1 MNNYKLINNREQYT
15 TYIPYLNNDISFNET
30 TVEKN
35 ENIKL
40 GYSIFDV
47 ANWFLLYKEKMTHEK
62 LQKICYYS
70 EAWHLTLYGEKLFN
84 DTKFKASES
93 GPVSPELYNFFKNED
108 FKGFVKVN
116 NLINIKD
123 RDIEEKLSEIN
134 NDINLVDLL
143 ESVWVTYGDKGPLAL
158 EALSC
163 NELPYKNANT
173 RKNKTISEKDIKDY
187 YIGIY
192 RRK

>member
-1 MNNYKLINNREQYT
+1 MNYKLTNNTEQYIT
-15 TYIPYLNNDISFNET
+15 DIPYLNNDISFNEIT
-30 TVEKN
+30 GEEK
-35 ENIKL
+35 EIKS

-70 EAWHLTLYGEKLFN
+70 EAWYLTLYGKKLFN

-93 GPVSPELYNFFKNED
+93 GPVSPELYNFFKND
-108 FKGFVKVN
+108 GFKGFVKIN
-116 NLINIKD
+116 NLVNIND
-123 RDIEEKLSEIN
+123 RDIYERLSYIN
-134 NDINLVDLL
+134 NDVNLVDLL

-158 EALSC
+158 EVLSC
-163 NELPYKNANT
+163 SELPYKNANS
-173 RKNKTISEKDIKDY
+173 RKNKIISEKDIKDY

>member
-108 FKGFVKVN
+108 
-116 NLINIKD
+116 LM
-123 RDIEEKLSEIN
+123 DIYQKYLTYLN
-134 NDINLVDLL
+134 QLKNGLLVVCQSL
-143 ESVWVTYGDKGPLAL
+143 
-158 EALSC
+158 
-163 NELPYKNANT
+163 
-173 RKNKTISEKDIKDY
+173 R
-187 YIGIY
+187 
-192 RRK
+192 

>member
-84 DTKFKASES
+84 DTKFKA
-93 GPVSPELYNFFKNED
+93 
-108 FKGFVKVN
+108 
-116 NLINIKD
+116 
-123 RDIEEKLSEIN
+123 
-134 NDINLVDLL
+134 
-143 ESVWVTYGDKGPLAL
+143 
-158 EALSC
+158 
-163 NELPYKNANT
+163 
-173 RKNKTISEKDIKDY
+173 
-187 YIGIY
+187 
-192 RRK
+192 

>member
-1 MNNYKLINNREQYT
+1 MNNYQLINNREQYIT
-15 TYIPYLNNDISFNET
+15 DIPYLNNDIRFNEIT
-30 TVEKN
+30 GEEK
-35 ENIKL
+35 EIRS

-47 ANWFLLYKEKMTHEK
+47 ANWFLLYKEKMIHEK

-70 EAWHLTLYGEKLFN
+70 EAWHLALYNEKLFN
-84 DTKFKASES
+84 DTKFKALES
-93 GPVSPELYNFFKNED
+93 GPVSPELYNFFKND
-108 FKGFVKVN
+108 GFKGFAKVN

-158 EALSC
+158 EVLSC
-163 NELPYKNANT
+163 SELPYKNANS
-173 RKNKTISEKDIKDY
+173 RKNKIISEKDIKTY
-187 YIGIY
+187 FKKIY
-192 RRK
+192 RS